1 MSFRY
6 LKKII
11 LFILFIC
18 SFYSLAKVECRTPEN
33 PGTEAGTV
41 ESQCNLATTAS
52 AGGAVDR
59 EVNVSRVLGVIM
71 GADGKPTLP
80 SYTFPSGDGKDTSI
94 KSDSVN

>member
-59 EVNVSRVLGVIM
+59 DVNLDRVLTVVTGW
-71 GADGKPTLP
+71 GQTPTPILTAP
-80 SYTFPSGDGKDTSI
+80 SSSGDGTSSG
-94 KSDSVN
+94 SDSVD